1 LVVTQDE
8 VMSILDGKETD
19 GPLCLAFA
27 NTVDW
32 HASDHP
38 EELLAD
44 YNALVGWARGAGLVT
59 DEQALVLETEAARH
73 PDRADAIWH
82 RAVEVR
88 EAIYRLLV
96 ARVHGHPAAAIDL
109 ALFNE
114 ELARALANAQLVA
127 AGDGYDWGWAGDE
140 AAGDGA
146 ALDQPLWP
154 VLRSAAELLAA
165 PHLLAR
171 VGQCADDRGCGWLFL
186 DMSRNRSRR
195 WCDIRDCGNRA
206 KQRRYYQRGRRP
218 RG

>member
-1 LVVTQDE
+1 MVIQDE
-8 VMSILDGKETD
+8 AMSTLDGKEAD

-44 YNALVGWARGAGLVT
+44 YHALVNWARGAGLVT
-59 DEQALVLETEAARH
+59 EDQALALETEAARH
-73 PDRADAIWH
+73 PDRAEAVWH
-82 RAVEVR
+82 RAVKVR

-96 ARVHGHPAAAIDL
+96 ARLHGHPAEAVDL
-109 ALFNE
+109 ALLNE

-127 AGDGYDWGWAGDE
+127 AGDGYDWGWADDQ
-140 AAGDGA
+140 AAGDDA
-146 ALDQPLWP
+146 ALDRLLWP
-154 VLRSAAELLAA
+154 ALRSAAELLTA
-165 PHLLAR
+165 PDLLER

-186 DMSRNRSRR
+186 DMSRNHSRR

-206 KQRRYYQRGRRP
+206 KQRRYYQRSRR
-218 RG
+218 GEG